1 MEGRAA
7 GRLRETEF
15 LGEVRRGAVIIDN
28 HFTDLPKITVE
39 QALKELE
46 NHSKVEDPT
55 HNQHPSSQ
63 ETLLPSRTDLACASY
78 RATEMVSEARLD
90 TVEIRQKLERS

>member
-1 MEGRAA
+1 MEGGAA

-63 ETLLPSRTDLACASY
+63 ETLLPSQTLRKQVLQGY
-78 RATEMVSEARLD
+78 RDGV
-90 TVEIRQKLERS
+90 RSTTGHC